1 PAGCVPAL
9 PCLISTMRRIRRP
22 IPTPILSSPVPAIS
36 SRCRRRRRKFRS
48 LKRSSAPCWRW
59 RARASPSLSICRRW
73 RCCEVGRQR
82 SDLGGRMVNA
92 KAPKDSDSHLK
103 SDIRRLASD
112 HLVIATH
119 NPGKLAEMRE
129 LLVPYG
135 ITAKSA
141 GELNLVEPDE
151 NGMTFVEKA
160 RLKTG
165 AAPRA
170 PRLPAPADA
179 SRLAVPAPARPPRP
193 PSG

>member
-1 PAGCVPAL
+1 ADV
-9 PCLISTMRRIRRP
+9 
-22 IPTPILSSPVPAIS
+22 
-36 SRCRRRRRKFRS
+36 
-48 LKRSSAPCWRW
+48 
-59 RARASPSLSICRRW
+59 
-73 RCCEVGRQR
+73 
-82 SDLGGRMVNA
+82 GGRMVNA
-92 KAPKDSDSHLK
+92 KAPKGSDSHLT
-103 SDIRRLASD
+103 SDIRPLTSD

-129 LLVPYG
+129 LLAPYG
-135 ITAKSA
+135 ITVKSA

-151 NGMTFVEKA
+151 NGMTFDENARIKA
-160 RLKTG
+160 G